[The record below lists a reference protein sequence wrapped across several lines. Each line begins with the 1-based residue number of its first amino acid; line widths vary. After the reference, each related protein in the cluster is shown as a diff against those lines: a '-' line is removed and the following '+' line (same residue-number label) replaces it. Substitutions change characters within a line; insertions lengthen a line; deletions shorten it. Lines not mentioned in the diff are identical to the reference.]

1 MFTHFNNTESVV
13 EDSPSDVHRF
23 SRSEITDIRAD
34 LLSWYDAN
42 KRDLPWRKQA
52 SNKIIDQR
60 AYAGNIIWLN
70 IIKYYLKC
78 GVISITIIFLHSR
91 MFSRKFHVK
100 ALTHSFVFTVWVS
113 EIMLQQTQVATV
125 IAYYNRWMKVV
136 VL

>member
-1 MFTHFNNTESVV
+1 MMSDMFMFTHFNNTESVV

-60 AYAGNIIWLN
+60 AYAGNISLVLISVN
-70 IIKYYLKC
+70 ITQ
-78 GVISITIIFLHSR
+78 IT
-91 MFSRKFHVK
+91 
-100 ALTHSFVFTVWVS
+100 
-113 EIMLQQTQVATV
+113 
-125 IAYYNRWMKVV
+125 V
-136 VL
+136 VLT